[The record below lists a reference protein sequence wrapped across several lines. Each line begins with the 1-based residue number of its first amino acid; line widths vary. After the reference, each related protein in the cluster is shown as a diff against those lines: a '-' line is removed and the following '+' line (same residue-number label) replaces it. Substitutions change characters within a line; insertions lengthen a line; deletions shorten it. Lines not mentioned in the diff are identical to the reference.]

1 MYRDQFESLN
11 RGRLNWQ
18 TEEEV
23 RLGWLTELQNKLAI
37 TFHAERGRSDAD
49 YNQVII
55 EFKNV
60 GLFHHSETSPKFLE
74 ALEELSRYISA
85 KAQEDNIDIQNYQGI
100 AIDGESIAFVYMSQS
115 GGVFHGPIMPLSP
128 ASVQMVFEACHNSS
142 RRSLTASNLI
152 EDFGHGSITGGRL
165 MQALSNALMS
175 YLGEYVEQNMETAQM
190 LNNLVAYHMVSNEE
204 KETWGDLLSTTYSHV
219 LDLHRR
225 NWNGIW
231 FRIVRNY
238 FWSATTGEFDVVVG
252 NPPWVRWSKLP
263 ELYRS
268 RVTPTCR
275 RYDIFSNTPFYGGN
289 ELDISGLI
297 TYTVSDKW
305 LKTGGQ
311 LIFLLTQTHFQ
322 SASSEGFRRFCID
335 GQNYLTPIEVEDLKE
350 LKPFSGAANKTVI
363 FVAQKGENRPT
374 FPINYTIW
382 KSIYGLSKIIPEYA
396 TKQDVLNRTVREEN
410 EANPVQDSSSPWVI
424 LPHGEFA
431 ACQKLIGTCTWAE
444 GRKGITCDLNGVYFV
459 NVVDVSHD
467 RRLVRIETRPE
478 AGRTNIGHRQK
489 FWIEA
494 DLLYPVIKGAA
505 DIAPC
510 CFNPNHEL
518 YAIVP
523 NRGITPAYF
532 AETQN
537 VMVQE
542 NPRLFEYFHHF
553 ERQLR
558 NRSTYKTRM
567 PTAPYY
573 AIYNVGGYTFAP
585 WKVVWPEQPGNSG
598 LPVAV
603 VNTRTLRG
611 IGERLVIPDHKIY
624 FAGFDEASKA
634 FYLCGLLLCSTVQRF
649 ILSFHIMLQVGDI
662 FKHMKLPEYDP
673 TNGQHFLLAKLVKEA
688 HTTTDKINRQTLLEQ
703 ISNIGNSII
712 ENWNLL

>member
-175 YLGEYVEQNMETAQM
+175 YLDARENNKVKMLYMEWKA
-190 LNNLVAYHMVSNEE
+190 
-204 KETWGDLLSTTYSHV
+204 
-219 LDLHRR
+219 
-225 NWNGIW
+225 
-231 FRIVRNY
+231 
-238 FWSATTGEFDVVVG
+238 
-252 NPPWVRWSKLP
+252 
-263 ELYRS
+263 LY
-268 RVTPTCR
+268 
-275 RYDIFSNTPFYGGN
+275 
-289 ELDISGLI
+289 
-297 TYTVSDKW
+297 
-305 LKTGGQ
+305 GQ
-311 LIFLLTQTHFQ
+311 
-322 SASSEGFRRFCID
+322 
-335 GQNYLTPIEVEDLKE
+335 V
-350 LKPFSGAANKTVI
+350 
-363 FVAQKGENRPT
+363 
-374 FPINYTIW
+374 
-382 KSIYGLSKIIPEYA
+382 
-396 TKQDVLNRTVREEN
+396 
-410 EANPVQDSSSPWVI
+410 
-424 LPHGEFA
+424 
-431 ACQKLIGTCTWAE
+431 
-444 GRKGITCDLNGVYFV
+444 
-459 NVVDVSHD
+459 
-467 RRLVRIETRPE
+467 
-478 AGRTNIGHRQK
+478 
-489 FWIEA
+489 A
-494 DLLYPVIKGAA
+494 DLSSFQVDSILRSIGFTCVCNAPDKLSRILFVI
-505 DIAPC
+505 
-510 CFNPNHEL
+510 HEL

-712 ENWNLL
+712 ENCLIYKPTIFSPVSAPALPPSATYFQACYSGSAS

>member
-152 EDFGHGSITGGRL
+152 EEFGHGSITGGRL

-175 YLGEYVEQNMETAQM
+175 YLDARE
-190 LNNLVAYHMVSNEE
+190 NN
-204 KETWGDLLSTTYSHV
+204 
-219 LDLHRR
+219 
-225 NWNGIW
+225 
-231 FRIVRNY
+231 
-238 FWSATTGEFDVVVG
+238 
-252 NPPWVRWSKLP
+252 
-263 ELYRS
+263 RS

-703 ISNIGNSII
+703 ISNIGNSIVTA
-712 ENWNLL
+712 

>member
-175 YLGEYVEQNMETAQM
+175 YLDARENNKVKMLYMEWKA
-190 LNNLVAYHMVSNEE
+190 
-204 KETWGDLLSTTYSHV
+204 
-219 LDLHRR
+219 
-225 NWNGIW
+225 
-231 FRIVRNY
+231 
-238 FWSATTGEFDVVVG
+238 
-252 NPPWVRWSKLP
+252 
-263 ELYRS
+263 LY
-268 RVTPTCR
+268 
-275 RYDIFSNTPFYGGN
+275 
-289 ELDISGLI
+289 
-297 TYTVSDKW
+297 
-305 LKTGGQ
+305 GQ
-311 LIFLLTQTHFQ
+311 
-322 SASSEGFRRFCID
+322 
-335 GQNYLTPIEVEDLKE
+335 V
-350 LKPFSGAANKTVI
+350 
-363 FVAQKGENRPT
+363 
-374 FPINYTIW
+374 
-382 KSIYGLSKIIPEYA
+382 
-396 TKQDVLNRTVREEN
+396 
-410 EANPVQDSSSPWVI
+410 
-424 LPHGEFA
+424 
-431 ACQKLIGTCTWAE
+431 
-444 GRKGITCDLNGVYFV
+444 
-459 NVVDVSHD
+459 
-467 RRLVRIETRPE
+467 
-478 AGRTNIGHRQK
+478 
-489 FWIEA
+489 A
-494 DLLYPVIKGAA
+494 DLSSFQVDSILRSIGFTCVCNAPDKLSRILFVI
-505 DIAPC
+505 
-510 CFNPNHEL
+510 HTL
-518 YAIVP
+518 
-523 NRGITPAYF
+523 
-532 AETQN
+532 
-537 VMVQE
+537 
-542 NPRLFEYFHHF
+542 
-553 ERQLR
+553 
-558 NRSTYKTRM
+558 
-567 PTAPYY
+567 
-573 AIYNVGGYTFAP
+573 
-585 WKVVWPEQPGNSG
+585 
-598 LPVAV
+598 AV